1 MKRSPAYLTTCLLIA
16 ASLSLASGCAT
27 TDTLSFPPA
36 ADLRPTAKPRL
47 DPVRLEAE
55 IAAGRGEAYLDAF
68 DISLEVWGQMSH
80 DAQLRLCEFHRAK
93 GMRIDCT
100 PLPAPP
106 VE

>member
-1 MKRSPAYLTTCLLIA
+1 MRLLLNYLKACLLIVA
-16 ASLSLASGCAT
+16 LPLLASGCAT
-27 TDTLSFPPA
+27 TDTLAFPPA

-47 DPVRLEAE
+47 DPAR
-55 IAAGRGEAYLDAF
+55 ITSEAYLDQF
-68 DISLEVWGQMSH
+68 DIELEGWGQSAH
-80 DAQLRLCEFHRAK
+80 NAQSRLCQFFKDK